1 MKVHADRGGAALE
14 CMCDISNSFP
24 MSCMLN
30 TACFMQM
37 ALRGDMPQSAETSD
51 TPDEASIDSRQPA
64 GRSPPAEPSE
74 AASQP
79 ETALQAGDDP
89 IAAEVN
95 RQLEA
100 GWQRHRASPN
110 CSRCRH

>member
-1 MKVHADRGGAALE
+1 
-14 CMCDISNSFP
+14 
-24 MSCMLN
+24 
-30 TACFMQM
+30 MQM
-37 ALRGDMPQSAETSD
+37 ALRGDTVPQSAEALD
-51 TPDEASIDSRQPA
+51 APGEASVDSRQPA
-64 GRSPPAEPSE
+64 GRSPPAEHSE

-79 ETALQAGDDP
+79 DAALHTEAGIAGDDP

-110 CSRCRH
+110 YQRCRH